1 MIRML
6 GGVAAGVAIAI
17 ALMMLVEGL
26 TNMAFPPPRL
36 NLNNPNAPA
45 TLPLAT
51 QLFPVLAWFLAT
63 LIGGF
68 IAVVLSSR
76 AWTAWLVAAS
86 VLAGEILDYL
96 LGRHAAWVMI
106 SGILA
111 PLLAAWIVQ
120 KLWKRPPRVS
130 E

>member
-45 TLPLAT
+45 TLPLAN
-51 QLFPVLAWFLAT
+51 QLVPVLAWFLAT
-63 LIGGF
+63 LLGGC